1 MIMRRI
7 LSICLAVVFLTAC
20 EKKLDL
26 SPTQSISQENAL
38 LTENDVKVT
47 LIGAYDGLQ
56 SVTLYGGD
64 IQVMNELLGNTDN
77 ILFTGTFAGLADIH
91 ALEITVQNT
100 FARDTWQAAY
110 NTINRINNVLTA
122 LDKVTSSE
130 DERNRIEGEAL
141 FIRSALYFELVKL
154 YAKTWGDGDNN
165 TNPGVPLV
173 LTPTTGIT
181 EENYVS
187 RNSVAEVY
195 TKIITDLTR
204 AETLLPASNT
214 IFASKGAA
222 AAMLS
227 RIALMQGEYA
237 AARDAANRVITS
249 GEYQLETNFRNL
261 WYLYMNNGGANPA
274 EYIFSMTVTQQDG
287 ANSLNT
293 YFGISTGL
301 AGTGGRG
308 DSKILSAHI
317 NKYEENDVRGEFFVQ
332 VGANFYTQKHLD
344 IFGNVP
350 VVRLAEM
357 YLTRAEAN
365 LRLNTTVGATP
376 LDDVNEIRERAG
388 LEPLAAATLQNI
400 LNERFL
406 ELAFEGQ
413 GLSDAKRTRSN
424 WSGRPWNS
432 ELLILPI
439 PQREMDVNKNLVQN
453 EAYD

>member
-1 MIMRRI
+1 MRRI